1 MRDTLSAAL
10 QWLAEHGLDPAQVT
24 SVAIVVA
31 ASIAIGAVVEL
42 AVRRVA
48 RRRRAGLLVS
58 VATHT
63 AGAFRV
69 FVVAFGF
76 LFWLSTDGA
85 SWQVLRLPTRILTIA
100 VGGWFAIGVVRGAIA
115 YALDKYD
122 ISHADNL
129 EARRMLTQVRLLGR
143 VAGWSIALATVAGML
158 IVIPGIRNIGVSL
171 FASAGIAGLAVGL
184 AARPVLSNMLA
195 GIQIA
200 LTQPIR
206 IDDVVIV
213 EGEWGRV
220 EEINL
225 TFVVVRIW
233 DLRRLVL
240 PISYFIEQP
249 FQNWTRTSARIVGSV
264 FIHADFTLPIEDV
277 RAEFG
282 RALRTSKHWDGDV
295 EVVQVTD
302 STDRTM
308 EIRLLMSAV
317 NSGTA
322 WDLRCEMREHMIAY
336 LRREHADALPKV
348 RLEPNHGGPVEKW
361 VKPIPQT

>member
-10 QWLAEHGLDPAQVT
+10 QWLDAHGLDPALVT
-24 SVAIVVA
+24 GAAIVLA
-31 ASIAIGAVVEL
+31 ASIAIAALVEFV
-42 AVRRVA
+42 VRRVA
-48 RRRRAGLLVS
+48 RRRRAGLTAS
-58 VATHT
+58 VARYS
-63 AGAFRV
+63 ASAFRV
-69 FVVAFGF
+69 FVPVFGF
-76 LFWLSTDGA
+76 LVWLSSAGI
-85 SWQVLRLPTRILTIA
+85 SWQLLLLPAKILTIA
-100 VGGWFAIGVVRGAIA
+100 VGGWFVIGCVRGAVA

-129 EARRMLTQVRLLGR
+129 EARRMQTQIRVLGR
-143 VAGWSIALATVAGML
+143 VVGSAIVLATAAGML
-158 IVIPGIRNIGVSL
+158 MAIPGIRNIGVSL

-206 IDDVVIV
+206 IDDVVVV
-213 EGEWGRV
+213 EGEWGRI

-225 TFVVVRIW
+225 TFVVVCIW

-240 PISYFIEQP
+240 PISYFIERP
-249 FQNWTRTSARIVGSV
+249 FQNWTRTSARILGSV

-282 RALRTSKHWDGDV
+282 RALRASTRWDGDV
-295 EVVQVTD
+295 EVVHVTD

-308 EIRLLMSAV
+308 QIRLLMSAAD
-317 NSGTA
+317 SGTA
-322 WDLRCEMREHMIAY
+322 WELRCEIREHMVAY
-336 LRREHADALPKV
+336 LQREHADALPKV
-348 RLEPNHGGPVEKW
+348 RLEPNYGGPPMPGGAGV
-361 VKPIPQT
+361 

>member
-10 QWLAEHGLDPAQVT
+10 QWLDDHGLDPALVT
-24 SVAIVVA
+24 SAAIVLA
-31 ASIAIGAVVEL
+31 ASIAIGAVVEFL
-42 AVRRVA
+42 VRRVA
-48 RRRRAGLLVS
+48 RRSRAGLLVS

-69 FVVAFGF
+69 FVPAFGF
-76 LFWLSTDGA
+76 LLWLSTAGV
-85 SWQVLRLPTRILTIA
+85 SWQVLLLPAKILTI
-100 VGGWFAIGVVRGAIA
+100 IGVVRGAVA
-115 YALDKYD
+115 HALDKYD

-129 EARRMLTQVRLLGR
+129 EARRMQTQIRVLGR
-143 VAGWSIALATVAGML
+143 VVGSGIVVATAAGML
-158 IVIPGIRNIGVSL
+158 MVIPGIRNIGVSL

-213 EGEWGRV
+213 EGEWGRI

-225 TFVVVRIW
+225 TFVVVQIW

-240 PISYFIEQP
+240 PISYFIERP
-249 FQNWTRTSARIVGSV
+249 FQNWTRTSARILGSV
-264 FIHADFTLPIEDV
+264 FIRADFTLPLDDV

-282 RALRTSKHWDGDV
+282 RALRASKHWDGDV
-295 EVVQVTD
+295 EVVHVTD

-317 NSGTA
+317 DSGTA
-322 WDLRCEMREHMIAY
+322 WELRCEIREHMIAY
-336 LRREHADALPKV
+336 LQREHADALPKV
-348 RLEPNHGGPVEKW
+348 RLEPSDGSAPITGGAGA
-361 VKPIPQT
+361 

>member
-1 MRDTLSAAL
+1 MRDTLNAAL
-10 QWLAEHGLDPAQVT
+10 RWLGDQGLDPALVT
-24 SVAIVVA
+24 SAAIVLS
-31 ASIAIGAVVEL
+31 ASIAIGAVVEFL
-42 AVRRVA
+42 VRRVA
-48 RRRRAGLLVS
+48 RRHRAGLLVS

-76 LFWLSTDGA
+76 LLWLSTDGT
-85 SWQVLRLPTRILTIA
+85 SWQALRLPTRILTIA
-100 VGGWFAIGVVRGAIA
+100 VGGWFAIGVVRGGIA

-122 ISHADNL
+122 ISQADNL
-129 EARRMLTQVRLLGR
+129 EARRMLTQIRLLGR
-143 VAGWSIALATVAGML
+143 VAGWAIALATAAGML
-158 IVIPGIRNIGVSL
+158 MAIPGIRNIGVSL

-240 PISYFIEQP
+240 PISYFIERP

-264 FIHADFTLPIEDV
+264 FIHADFTLPIDDV

-282 RALRTSKHWDGDV
+282 RALRASKHWDGDV

-308 EIRLLMSAV
+308 EIRLLMSAE
-317 NSGTA
+317 NSGIA
-322 WDLRCEMREHMIAY
+322 WDLRCEIREHMIAY
-336 LRREHADALPKV
+336 LQREHADALPKV
-348 RLEPNHGGPVEKW
+348 RLEPNRGGPPVPGGGG
-361 VKPIPQT
+361 VR

>member
-10 QWLAEHGLDPAQVT
+10 QWLDAHGLDPALVT
-24 SVAIVVA
+24 GAAIVLA
-31 ASIAIGAVVEL
+31 ASIAIAALVEFV
-42 AVRRVA
+42 VRRVA

-58 VATHT
+58 IARYT

-69 FVVAFGF
+69 FVPAFGF
-76 LFWLSTDGA
+76 LLWLSANGD
-85 SWQVLRLPTRILTIA
+85 SWRVLLLPSRIVTIA
-100 VGGWFAIGVVRGAIA
+100 VGGWFAVGVVRGAVA

-129 EARRMLTQVRLLGR
+129 EARRMQTQIRVLGR
-143 VAGWSIALATVAGML
+143 VVGSAIVLATAAGML
-158 IVIPGIRNIGVSL
+158 MAIPGIRNIGVSL

-206 IDDVVIV
+206 IDDVVVV
-213 EGEWGRV
+213 EGEWGRI

-225 TFVVVRIW
+225 TFVVVCIW

-240 PISYFIEQP
+240 PISYFIERP
-249 FQNWTRTSARIVGSV
+249 FQNWTRTSARILGSV

-282 RALRTSKHWDGDV
+282 RALRASTRWDGDV
-295 EVVQVTD
+295 EVVHVTD

-308 EIRLLMSAV
+308 QIRLLMSAAD
-317 NSGTA
+317 SGTA
-322 WDLRCEMREHMIAY
+322 WELRCEIREHMVAY
-336 LRREHADALPKV
+336 LQREHADALPKV
-348 RLEPNHGGPVEKW
+348 RLEPNYGGPPMPGGAGV
-361 VKPIPQT
+361 

>member
-1 MRDTLSAAL
+1 MGDAL
-10 QWLAEHGLDPAQVT
+10 KPVLAWLERVGLDPALVT
-24 SVAIVVA
+24 GAAVAIA
-31 ASIAIGAVVEL
+31 
-42 AVRRVA
+42 
-48 RRRRAGLLVS
+48 VS
-58 VATHT
+58 VAVAAGVELLVRRIGRGRSGGLT
-63 AGAFRV
+63 AFVAGNAAAAFRV
-69 FVVAFGF
+69 FVPLFGF
-76 LFWLSTDGA
+76 LAWLSTVGM
-85 SWQVLRLPTRILTIA
+85 SWQWLLLPVRIATIA
-100 VGGWFAIGVVRGAIA
+100 AGGWFVIGCVRGAVA

-129 EARRMLTQVRLLGR
+129 EARRMQTQIRVLGR
-143 VAGWSIALATVAGML
+143 VAITVIVIGTAAGVLMT
-158 IVIPGIRNIGVSL
+158 IPGIRNIGVSL

-206 IDDVVIV
+206 IDDVVVV
-213 EGEWGRV
+213 EGEWGRI

-240 PISYFIEQP
+240 PISYFIERP
-249 FQNWTRTSARIVGSV
+249 FQNWTRTSAEILGTV
-264 FIHADFTLPIEDV
+264 FIEADFTLPLDDV

-282 RALRTSKHWDGDV
+282 RALRASKHWDGKV

-308 EIRLLMSAV
+308 QVRLLMSAAD
-317 NSGTA
+317 SGTA
-322 WDLRCEMREHMIAY
+322 WELRCEIREHMVAW
-336 LRREHADALPKV
+336 LQREHAEALPRV
-348 RLEPNHGGPVEKW
+348 RIEPQGGVAQPAVA
-361 VKPIPQT
+361 VD